1 MCNQCEDIRRIHGE
15 QVVWVVMKDKK
26 PVMQF
31 LQRSQAERT
40 INLLA
45 AKEPDAFWQIV
56 RDSSRTTRWDG

>member
-1 MCNQCEDIRRIHGE
+1 MCNQCEDIRRIHGD
-15 QVVWVVMKDKK
+15 QIVWVVMKDKQ

-31 LQRSQAERT
+31 TVRSHAERT

-56 RDSSRTTRWDG
+56 RDSSRVTRWDG